1 MARASRDGLTMTVY
15 NLPNFI
21 AQSIVKKNAKY
32 SIRTLEPLANFAADP
47 VVLFVSKD
55 SPFNSVS
62 DLVEFAKKNPG
73 KVTLNGSG
81 LFVGH
86 HIALLLLAKE
96 ANVKLTY
103 VPEKGGSDSLQS
115 VMAGKVMGSFNNLS
129 IAMRA
134 LDKIK
139 VLGIADLQRHEF
151 IPDVP
156 TFIEQGYKTL
166 DDATTNFRGYALPVG
181 VDKAIVEKAALP
193 EPIGTL
199 LQHNLEQQVFSPLGN
214 LATNVGDYVNQ
225 TILSVSINVLCF
237 LLCFVVCFVVATI
250 VVNLLRAVFRFPVLK
265 HLDWLAGG
273 VFGLLLG
280 VVLCFAFFTVLPLLE
295 SVVPL
300 TEFRELVDQSALA
313 QVFENGNLIISIMNR
328 RL

>member
-1 MARASRDGLTMTVY
+1 MIGIIALCTLFGLYRGFIQSVL
-15 NLPNFI
+15 NL
-21 AQSIVKKNAKY
+21 AGG
-32 SIRTLEPLANFAADP
+32 LLA
-47 VVLFVSKD
+47 
-55 SPFNSVS
+55 
-62 DLVEFAKKNPG
+62 
-73 KVTLNGSG
+73 
-81 LFVGH
+81 FVGSF
-86 HIALLLLAKE
+86 LLFPRLADVLSSNTDITRLISTYTDSGSLLGDLDLSSRA
-96 ANVKLTY
+96 V
-103 VPEKGGSDSLQS
+103 SSL
-115 VMAGKVMGSFNNLS
+115 G
-129 IAMRA
+129 
-134 LDKIK
+134 
-139 VLGIADLQRHEF
+139 E
-151 IPDVP
+151 
-156 TFIEQGYKTL
+156 T
-166 DDATTNFRGYALPVG
+166 G
-181 VDKAIVEKAALP
+181 VAAIVEKAALP

-237 LLCFVVCFVVATI
+237 NQVGFALALI
-250 VVNLLRAVFRFPVLK
+250 VTQGFKGSNLLRAVFRFPVLK

>member
-1 MARASRDGLTMTVY
+1 MLSSNTDITRLISTYTDSGSLLGDLDLSSRA
-15 NLPNFI
+15 
-21 AQSIVKKNAKY
+21 
-32 SIRTLEPLANFAADP
+32 
-47 VVLFVSKD
+47 VS
-55 SPFNSVS
+55 
-62 DLVEFAKKNPG
+62 
-73 KVTLNGSG
+73 
-81 LFVGH
+81 
-86 HIALLLLAKE
+86 
-96 ANVKLTY
+96 
-103 VPEKGGSDSLQS
+103 SLGQ
-115 VMAGKVMGSFNNLS
+115 
-129 IAMRA
+129 
-134 LDKIK
+134 
-139 VLGIADLQRHEF
+139 
-151 IPDVP
+151 
-156 TFIEQGYKTL
+156 T
-166 DDATTNFRGYALPVG
+166 G
-181 VDKAIVEKAALP
+181 VAAIVEKAALP